1 MKKKNYTGLVTEYVS
16 LKPIYNLMDI
26 VITGSQDDA
35 SGAFVEED
43 DPAPPSSLARR
54 RGFSMA
60 WSTGRTVFP

>member
-35 SGAFVEED
+35 SGAFVEEEEH
-43 DPAPPSSLARR
+43 AGS
-54 RGFSMA
+54 
-60 WSTGRTVFP
+60 WSDIWAEE